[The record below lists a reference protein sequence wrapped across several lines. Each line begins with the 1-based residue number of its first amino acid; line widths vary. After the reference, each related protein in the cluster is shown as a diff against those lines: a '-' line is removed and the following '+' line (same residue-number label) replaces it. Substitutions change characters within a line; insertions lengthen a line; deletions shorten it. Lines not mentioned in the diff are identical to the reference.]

1 MNGYVKLTDEE
12 VQDCYYHNCTCP
24 KWYSYTPE
32 VVTYGDPWC
41 EIKKCENGNNC
52 MTYSTSVNTTCNK
65 KINMNKLSSRVPLQ
79 RKDVENNYKRYCA
92 CPTWFDFVNKTGDM
106 YPDSCDRKYCVDPDC
121 KEIKTRHIRLNLIS
135 CEK

>member
-1 MNGYVKLTDEE
+1 
-12 VQDCYYHNCTCP
+12 
-24 KWYSYTPE
+24 
-32 VVTYGDPWC
+32 
-41 EIKKCENGNNC
+41 

-106 YPDSCDRKYCVDPDC
+106 YADSCDRKYCIDPDC